1 MPTPRKGNVS
11 FQITIQKE
19 TKENLEAMVEA
30 MNELHDPQIGHVTL
44 SNFIERILIDFI
56 IGVHNEQE
64 GKNPNKGEKGN
75 A

>member
-44 SNFIERILIDFI
+44 SNLIERICINFI
-56 IGVHNEQE
+56 IDVHNEQQ
-64 GKNPNKGEKGN
+64 GKNPKGEKD

>member
-19 TKENLEAMVEA
+19 TKENLEAMAEA

-44 SNFIERILIDFI
+44 SNLIERICINFI
-56 IGVHNEQE
+56 IDVHNEQQ
-64 GKNPNKGEKGN
+64 GKNPKGEKD

>member
-11 FQITIQKE
+11 FQITIQEE
-19 TKENLEAMVEA
+19 TKENLVKMVEA

-64 GKNPNKGEKGN
+64 GKNPKGEKGN